1 MGSEY
6 VGKIRLT
13 LVSRYQDVWEGWQIF
28 CRAGLKSSQLGNIK
42 ECAKSKEIYS
52 PIGLSH

>member
-13 LVSRYQDVWEGWQIF
+13 LVSRDQDVWEGWQIF
-28 CRAGLKSSQLGNIK
+28 CRAGLMSS
-42 ECAKSKEIYS
+42 
-52 PIGLSH
+52 